1 MAPSQKVTKKWEI
14 FAGRNK
20 FFCDGHLMT
29 APNSGVFYFT
39 VILITATSGLFF
51 VFDCPFLAQRI
62 TPAIPIIGGIL
73 FIFTLSSLFRT
84 AFSDPGIIPRASQ
97 DEAAYIEK
105 QIEVPNSLNSPTYR
119 PPPRTKEVFV
129 KGQTVKLKYC
139 FTCKIFRPPRA
150 SHCSLCDNCVDR
162 FDHHCPWV
170 GNCVGKRN
178 YRFFYMFIVSL
189 AFLAVFIFSCTTTHI
204 VMLLKEDTQFIDVVK
219 RTPSSV
225 IIAIICFCSVWSVI
239 GLAGFHTYLT
249 TSDQTTNEDIKGS
262 FSSKGGQQ
270 AINPYSQGNICLNCF
285 HILCGP
291 IPPSLIDRRG
301 AVTDEYRTQM
311 QATDKYN
318 SATVP
323 PLVLMQPAMDTLNK
337 HYSMDHELQNATNGG
352 GAGGNGVYRQR
363 SYDNLQN
370 GKSTSPASSVNNGAF
385 TSLNHLNVTNSNYA
399 TAAPSAN
406 AAKTTTKTNLN
417 NHPPTLNHLQHPS
430 QSTLQCNNLSLSYV
444 NLSPNLPQ
452 QPQLYHHSVKCNLLN
467 LNTTNNHSSSN
478 NASFRNRHNH
488 QQRQL
493 LPSSTPVTNIPNNAN
508 NYATFDRAGFDL
520 SSCAATVSLQS
531 LLPAN
536 HPADSPVPIP
546 TNFKYFAP
554 QSKYGASGA
563 NIGNGA
569 GSTYFYSDQSQLL
582 GSSLGG
588 GISPS
593 TVLLRSGI
601 GGGPMPLLKSQS
613 EFLHTSQQSPH
624 PLVPNGG
631 SSVSQQQLLQQK
643 TQPLHMMSLNMT
655 LPRYPYHR
663 NRAIGI
669 RKSSHD
675 LQFPIYQHQPL
686 EDGKQTI
693 YGSSGTYSPGP
704 YCLGNVPDSSTNS
717 LNNHYNPAATIAPI
731 VIPYS
736 NGLMLKDSSASSS
749 SSGGSSSTSASTA
762 TISSN
767 STSSATSSLD
777 RRCRSKLPPSGS
789 GSGSYLASYDTITTL
804 SDHQQQV
811 QHQVQQQQNFAPHT
825 CPNSPRTIRCGSPG
839 CSSELDPML
848 HTKGNGG
855 GKQHTN
861 GGYHRHRHHRQ
872 QQTGGYAKFYRKPSY
887 QMKSSQLPNPP
898 LALQSPM
905 AGPAT
910 YGNNGAGTNPV
921 SPALSFSQF
930 SPSFWSANTCVS
942 SSNRSSMLSSAS
954 TLGGGSSTPY
964 VECTNG
970 MNGSDSGGG
979 GMVGGA
985 MGEQRS
991 GVTAGGGGVGGGG
1004 GMGNNAD
1011 KSNSVAH
1018 LVENEVP
1025 LSTTGNVSMLSGG
1038 GGIVGQDDITT
1049 TTVLLDED
1057 GIELETRAM
1066 GLPPDDSSNKLTGSY
1081 TNLFRESL
1089 TNGSNNDP
1097 MSGQQGKHKYH
1108 HSNTMMSECDKIQSA
1123 DEIINV
1129 SELMMVCSVSGHEN
1143 LYSNV
1148 PPAEISPSGSA
1159 VGLLSTKRA
1168 SVGSSNVSGIA
1179 DVSTVATVVPGG
1191 YQHVYSNVT
1200 GAGNSA
1206 VPVDLSPVPTGNG
1219 TVTQQLHSHHAHHHH
1234 LALDD
1239 PSQLLSSSFI
1249 SNDLDLD
1256 DPVLSSSFATAKTTS
1271 TMTKMQPPSSANHSG
1286 AVTLSQ
1292 PQQQPH
1298 LKQPPTMIT
1307 TIEMKNVI
1315 KTIDPNVIIQQ
1326 SSSANSSGGTARPPN
1341 TMTPANNASTS
1352 NGGPSTTQHH
1362 HLHHQN
1368 NTTGESPMFISPSA
1382 SRMRLLQ
1389 ESTMIDTALD
1399 LDSLDGSI
1407 GNHSQSCLVKT
1418 AIV

>member
-20 FFCDGHLMT
+20 FFCDGYLMT

-291 IPPSLIDRRG
+291 ITPSLIDRRG
-301 AVTDEYRTQM
+301 VVTDEYRTQM

-323 PLVLMQPAMDTLNK
+323 PLVVMQPGMDTLNK
-337 HYSMDHELQNATNGG
+337 HYSMDHEFQNATNGG
-352 GAGGNGVYRQR
+352 GVGGNGVYRQR

-370 GKSTSPASSVNNGAF
+370 
-385 TSLNHLNVTNSNYA
+385 
-399 TAAPSAN
+399 
-406 AAKTTTKTNLN
+406 
-417 NHPPTLNHLQHPS
+417 
-430 QSTLQCNNLSLSYV
+430 
-444 NLSPNLPQ
+444 
-452 QPQLYHHSVKCNLLN
+452 
-467 LNTTNNHSSSN
+467 
-478 NASFRNRHNH
+478 
-488 QQRQL
+488 
-493 LPSSTPVTNIPNNAN
+493 
-508 NYATFDRAGFDL
+508 
-520 SSCAATVSLQS
+520 
-531 LLPAN
+531 
-536 HPADSPVPIP
+536 
-546 TNFKYFAP
+546 
-554 QSKYGASGA
+554 
-563 NIGNGA
+563 
-569 GSTYFYSDQSQLL
+569 
-582 GSSLGG
+582 
-588 GISPS
+588 
-593 TVLLRSGI
+593 
-601 GGGPMPLLKSQS
+601 
-613 EFLHTSQQSPH
+613 
-624 PLVPNGG
+624 
-631 SSVSQQQLLQQK
+631 
-643 TQPLHMMSLNMT
+643 
-655 LPRYPYHR
+655 
-663 NRAIGI
+663 
-669 RKSSHD
+669 
-675 LQFPIYQHQPL
+675 
-686 EDGKQTI
+686 
-693 YGSSGTYSPGP
+693 
-704 YCLGNVPDSSTNS
+704 
-717 LNNHYNPAATIAPI
+717 
-731 VIPYS
+731 
-736 NGLMLKDSSASSS
+736 
-749 SSGGSSSTSASTA
+749 
-762 TISSN
+762 
-767 STSSATSSLD
+767 
-777 RRCRSKLPPSGS
+777 
-789 GSGSYLASYDTITTL
+789 
-804 SDHQQQV
+804 
-811 QHQVQQQQNFAPHT
+811 
-825 CPNSPRTIRCGSPG
+825 
-839 CSSELDPML
+839 
-848 HTKGNGG
+848 
-855 GKQHTN
+855 
-861 GGYHRHRHHRQ
+861 
-872 QQTGGYAKFYRKPSY
+872 
-887 QMKSSQLPNPP
+887 
-898 LALQSPM
+898 
-905 AGPAT
+905 
-910 YGNNGAGTNPV
+910 
-921 SPALSFSQF
+921 
-930 SPSFWSANTCVS
+930 
-942 SSNRSSMLSSAS
+942 
-954 TLGGGSSTPY
+954 
-964 VECTNG
+964 
-970 MNGSDSGGG
+970 
-979 GMVGGA
+979 
-985 MGEQRS
+985 
-991 GVTAGGGGVGGGG
+991 
-1004 GMGNNAD
+1004 D

-1018 LVENEVP
+1018 LVENEAP

-1038 GGIVGQDDITT
+1038 AGIVGQEDTTT

-1057 GIELETRAM
+1057 GMELETR
-1066 GLPPDDSSNKLTGSY
+1066 GNGVPSDESSNKLTGSY
-1081 TNLFRESL
+1081 TNLFRESV
-1089 TNGSNNDP
+1089 TNGANNGQT
-1097 MSGQQGKHKYH
+1097 SGQQGKLSYH
-1108 HSNTMMSECDKIQSA
+1108 HSNMMMSECDKIQSA

-1143 LYSNV
+1143 VYSNV
-1148 PPAEISPSGSA
+1148 PPAQISPSGSA
-1159 VGLLSTKRA
+1159 VGLLSPKRS
-1168 SVGSSNVSGIA
+1168 SVGSSNVSA
-1179 DVSTVATVVPGG
+1179 VDVTTATVGSG
-1191 YQHVYSNVT
+1191 SYQHVYSNVT
-1200 GAGNSA
+1200 GAVGGQTI
-1206 VPVDLSPVPTGNG
+1206 PDLSTVPAGNG
-1219 TVTQQLHSHHAHHHH
+1219 TAMQQLHTHHAHHHH

-1256 DPVLSSSFATAKTTS
+1256 DPVLSSSFATAKGIS
-1271 TMTKMQPPSSANHSG
+1271 TMTKMLPSSSVSLGGTA
-1286 AVTLSQ
+1286 ALSPQ
-1292 PQQQPH
+1292 QQQPH
-1298 LKQPPTMIT
+1298 VKQPQTMIT

-1315 KTIDPNVIIQQ
+1315 KTLDPNVIIQQ
-1326 SSSANSSGGTARPPN
+1326 SSSSSGGTVPI
-1341 TMTPANNASTS
+1341 TITPAIASSLSTTNVMAS
-1352 NGGPSTTQHH
+1352 NGGSSSTHH
-1362 HLHHQN
+1362 NNNSN
-1368 NTTGESPMFISPSA
+1368 NTHGESPMFISPSA

>member
-20 FFCDGHLMT
+20 FFCDGYLMT

-270 AINPYSQGNICLNCF
+270 AINPYSQRNICLNCF

-291 IPPSLIDRRG
+291 ITPSLIDRRG
-301 AVTDEYRTQM
+301 IVTDEYRTQM

-323 PLVLMQPAMDTLNK
+323 PLVVMQPGMDTLNK
-337 HYSMDHELQNATNGG
+337 HYSLDHELQNATNGG
-352 GAGGNGVYRQR
+352 GVGGNGVYRQR

-370 GKSTSPASSVNNGAF
+370 
-385 TSLNHLNVTNSNYA
+385 
-399 TAAPSAN
+399 
-406 AAKTTTKTNLN
+406 
-417 NHPPTLNHLQHPS
+417 
-430 QSTLQCNNLSLSYV
+430 
-444 NLSPNLPQ
+444 
-452 QPQLYHHSVKCNLLN
+452 
-467 LNTTNNHSSSN
+467 
-478 NASFRNRHNH
+478 
-488 QQRQL
+488 
-493 LPSSTPVTNIPNNAN
+493 
-508 NYATFDRAGFDL
+508 
-520 SSCAATVSLQS
+520 
-531 LLPAN
+531 
-536 HPADSPVPIP
+536 VPIP

-554 QSKYGASGA
+554 QSKYNSASGT

-569 GSTYFYSDQSQLL
+569 GSTYCYSDQSQLL

-588 GISPS
+588 GLSPS
-593 TVLLRSGI
+593 TVLLRGGI
-601 GGGPMPLLKSQS
+601 GSGPMPLLKSQS
-613 EFLHTSQQSPH
+613 EFLHHTQHVLH
-624 PLVPNGG
+624 PLTSNGA

-643 TQPLHMMSLNMT
+643 TQPMHMMSLNMT

-675 LQFPIYQHQPL
+675 LQFPIYQHHPL
-686 EDGKQTI
+686 EDGKQTM
-693 YGSSGTYSPGP
+693 YGSSGTYNSGP

-717 LNNHYNPAATIAPI
+717 LNNHFNPAANAPPPI

-777 RRCRSKLPPSGS
+777 RRCRSNLLPSGS

-804 SDHQQQV
+804 SDHQQQQMV
-811 QHQVQQQQNFAPHT
+811 QQQVQQRQNVVPHT
-825 CPNSPRTIRCGSPG
+825 CPNSPRTIRCGSPS

-848 HTKGNGG
+848 HSKPSGG
-855 GKQHTN
+855 GKQHTS
-861 GGYHRHRHHRQ
+861 GAYHRHRHHQ
-872 QQTGGYAKFYRKPSY
+872 QQNGGYTKFYRKPSY
-887 QMKSSQLPNPP
+887 QIKSSQSPTPP
-898 LALQSPM
+898 LALQSPLT
-905 AGPAT
+905 GPT
-910 YGNNGAGTNPV
+910 TFGNNGPGTNPV

-942 SSNRSSMLSSAS
+942 SSNRSSMLSAAS
-954 TLGGGSSTPY
+954 TLGGSSTPY

-970 MNGSDSGGG
+970 MNVSDGGGSGVGGG
-979 GMVGGA
+979 GMGGQ
-985 MGEQRS
+985 GT
-991 GVTAGGGGVGGGG
+991 GGTGGGGGGGGIGNGGGG
-1004 GMGNNAD
+1004 GMGNN
-1011 KSNSVAH
+1011 
-1018 LVENEVP
+1018 
-1025 LSTTGNVSMLSGG
+1025 TGNNSPYVQRRGG
-1038 GGIVGQDDITT
+1038 
-1049 TTVLLDED
+1049 
-1057 GIELETRAM
+1057 
-1066 GLPPDDSSNKLTGSY
+1066 S
-1081 TNLFRESL
+1081 
-1089 TNGSNNDP
+1089 
-1097 MSGQQGKHKYH
+1097 
-1108 HSNTMMSECDKIQSA
+1108 DKQRF
-1123 DEIINV
+1123 
-1129 SELMMVCSVSGHEN
+1129 
-1143 LYSNV
+1143 SNV
-1148 PPAEISPSGSA
+1148 FEYQFNNFDLNSIHE
-1159 VGLLSTKRA
+1159 
-1168 SVGSSNVSGIA
+1168 
-1179 DVSTVATVVPGG
+1179 DAT
-1191 YQHVYSNVT
+1191 NET
-1200 GAGNSA
+1200 
-1206 VPVDLSPVPTGNG
+1206 
-1219 TVTQQLHSHHAHHHH
+1219 
-1234 LALDD
+1234 
-1239 PSQLLSSSFI
+1239 
-1249 SNDLDLD
+1249 
-1256 DPVLSSSFATAKTTS
+1256 
-1271 TMTKMQPPSSANHSG
+1271 
-1286 AVTLSQ
+1286 
-1292 PQQQPH
+1292 
-1298 LKQPPTMIT
+1298 
-1307 TIEMKNVI
+1307 
-1315 KTIDPNVIIQQ
+1315 
-1326 SSSANSSGGTARPPN
+1326 
-1341 TMTPANNASTS
+1341 
-1352 NGGPSTTQHH
+1352 
-1362 HLHHQN
+1362 
-1368 NTTGESPMFISPSA
+1368 
-1382 SRMRLLQ
+1382 
-1389 ESTMIDTALD
+1389 
-1399 LDSLDGSI
+1399 
-1407 GNHSQSCLVKT
+1407 
-1418 AIV
+1418 